1 MKQTPIFLQCLLLIL
16 ISACPVIS
24 QDSNSFHGFRAGQYT
39 GQALNTTYNQRG
51 KIVLDLYDIR
61 ATGKV
66 EAYFGASD
74 GLTGEAWLNGTIDRR
89 GELDLTGSL
98 ADFRIEIQGH
108 VTPQGSI
115 TATYRLDGASHQ
127 DGNFEASFQHD
138 LEGAPSNKA
147 FANLIGAWEI
157 GGGMPA
163 EVSPITGRATG
174 ISFVE
179 ARRLEIFPDGEFK
192 HVLSHRHCESGCC
205 REDATL
211 EQGTISF
218 EGQNLVFDIA
228 GGGTITRNSCNPRLG
243 GQGTVKRQKE
253 RFPWTFKQAS
263 AGNAPELCIQLSNGE
278 STCYKKQP

>member
-1 MKQTPIFLQCLLLIL
+1 M
-16 ISACPVIS
+16 
-24 QDSNSFHGFRAGQYT
+24 
-39 GQALNTTYNQRG
+39 
-51 KIVLDLYDIR
+51 
-61 ATGKV
+61 
-66 EAYFGASD
+66 
-74 GLTGEAWLNGTIDRR
+74 
-89 GELDLTGSL
+89 
-98 ADFRIEIQGH
+98 
-108 VTPQGSI
+108 TPQGSI
-115 TATYRLDGASHQ
+115 TATYQLDGASHQ

-278 STCYKKQP
+278 STCYKKQS